1 MDERRITAAPDPP
14 YEPQRNPAV
23 SGAAELRFRQ
33 PAPRLMGDRMKIAI
47 VLAAIL
53 LAAWAAV
60 LAIRPDLVRP
70 TLVQKSDIYGLAP
83 GMTLEEVNKLITQRK
98 YRCRPVQD
106 YVIECS
112 IDAVTITITA
122 EGEGN
127 MHPVRRIA
135 AELSGRDPEATVRSI
150 SAQYNAEPAKG
161 PDGNWVW
168 TVGSGF
174 KLRYDGNAV
183 TLFDE
188 RAGKRER

>member
-1 MDERRITAAPDPP
+1 
-14 YEPQRNPAV
+14 
-23 SGAAELRFRQ
+23 
-33 PAPRLMGDRMKIAI
+33 MKIAI
-47 VLAAIL
+47 VVAAIL
-53 LAAWAAV
+53 VAAWAAL

-70 TLVQKSDIYGLAP
+70 ALAQKKSDIYGFVP

-98 YRCRPVQD
+98 YRCRPIQD

-112 IDAVTITITA
+112 IDALKVTITA

-127 MHPVRRIA
+127 THPVRRIA
-135 AELSGRDPEATVRSI
+135 AELGGRDAAATVRSI

-174 KLRYDGNAV
+174 RLSYDGTAV
-183 TLFDE
+183 TLFGE
-188 RAGKRER
+188 RAKD